1 MAIQKT
7 ISENCYVTKE
17 GVYLFAGEELDTTS
31 LMQFVNE
38 NRQRST
44 KYNHYYDLYSGNH
57 DILCKPRDRY
67 SMRPDNRIIS
77 NWANYVVDTYVGY
90 FVGKPPKIALDDD
103 STNERLQDWLNVNSF
118 QDKLSE
124 AAKQVAIYGRSYM
137 MAYQNENSE
146 TEIAVAAPDSSFMIY
161 DTTIKRNPVAFVRYS
176 SYNNQLSGEVYTDKE
191 ITYFGNDGKT
201 TEQTNHV
208 FGYVPAAEFY
218 ANDERLSLIG
228 KIDTLVEEYD
238 RAISQKANQVAYFDN
253 AYLKILGIP
262 LPTDEDGKT
271 VLNLEQDHVLY
282 SPSADAAQGEV
293 DFITKPDGDNM
304 QENMLSRL
312 KDDIFQT
319 AMVANLNDEAFSGNA
334 SGVAI
339 RYKLLSMQNQAAFED
354 RKFAISLR
362 QLLGTALGLGKAIG
376 TVSRADVMKDLQI
389 VPARNIPLDVEN
401 EAQTASTLSGIVS
414 KETQLSTLS
423 IVDDPKKEIDRMR
436 EEQAE
441 DVRNNLQAMP
451 SMTDQQKQDTE
462 SDDVNAE

>member
-1 MAIQKT
+1 M
-7 ISENCYVTKE
+7 
-17 GVYLFAGEELDTTS
+17 
-31 LMQFVNE
+31 
-38 NRQRST
+38 
-44 KYNHYYDLYSGNH
+44 
-57 DILCKPRDRY
+57 
-67 SMRPDNRIIS
+67 
-77 NWANYVVDTYVGY
+77 
-90 FVGKPPKIALDDD
+90 
-103 STNERLQDWLNVNSF
+103 
-118 QDKLSE
+118 
-124 AAKQVAIYGRSYM
+124 
-137 MAYQNENSE
+137 
-146 TEIAVAAPDSSFMIY
+146 
-161 DTTIKRNPVAFVRYS
+161 
-176 SYNNQLSGEVYTDKE
+176 
-191 ITYFGNDGKT
+191 
-201 TEQTNHV
+201 
-208 FGYVPAAEFY
+208 
-218 ANDERLSLIG
+218 
-228 KIDTLVEEYD
+228 
-238 RAISQKANQVAYFDN
+238 
-253 AYLKILGIP
+253 
-262 LPTDEDGKT
+262 
-271 VLNLEQDHVLY
+271 NLEQDHVLY

-376 TVSRADVMKDLQI
+376 TINRVDVMKDLQI
-389 VPARNIPLDVEN
+389 VPARNIPLDIEN

-423 IVDDPKKEIDRMR
+423 IVDDPKKEIERMR

-451 SMTDQQKQDTE
+451 SMTDQQKDTE